1 MQKSEG
7 PTSLDEI
14 KSQILNL
21 SAGDV
26 LDLLEMIEK
35 RAETISM
42 MKIAETGFREW
53 NEAAEDIYDAEA

>member
-14 KSQILNL
+14 KSQILHL